1 MYNSYL
7 ISDSEVLRKRV
18 VKMVGT
24 SSYLSHWPLA
34 VWPYA
39 APHDFELTAA
49 HKGKVERN
57 PKPEVVDIKRI
68 MKDLRKN
75 EPQSDSVFILSEGD
89 IRHLVQNIWSLKSA
103 LSHSDE
109 VNQK

>member
-1 MYNSYL
+1 MNA
-7 ISDSEVLRKRV
+7 
-18 VKMVGT
+18 T

-49 HKGKVERN
+49 HKGKVEGN

-68 MKDLRKN
+68 TRDLRNN
-75 EPQSDSVFILSEGD
+75 EPHSDTVFILSEGD

-103 LSHSDE
+103 LSNSDE
-109 VNQK
+109 VRQIVIFYLV